1 MNFWGAMTGSNDV
14 ININKTKG
22 ARGGITSRKEE
33 IRRRGMTGF
42 TCGVVLAKS
51 LSKDLAQRRPCTGTH
66 NITESGGGKH
76 HHTSHCCHI
85 WLNSQNLLLTIK
97 VDGSVMDSIN
107 AGGEEVWCRKMT
119 MA

>member
-1 MNFWGAMTGSNDV
+1 
-14 ININKTKG
+14 
-22 ARGGITSRKEE
+22 
-33 IRRRGMTGF
+33 MTGF

-107 AGGEEVWCRKMT
+107 AGGGERKFGGGVGKYDDDGSIAT
-119 MA
+119 

>member
-1 MNFWGAMTGSNDV
+1 M
-14 ININKTKG
+14 
-22 ARGGITSRKEE
+22 
-33 IRRRGMTGF
+33 
-42 TCGVVLAKS
+42 VLAKS

-107 AGGEEVWCRKMT
+107 AGGGERKFGGGVGKYDDDGSIAT
-119 MA
+119 